1 MLGVIFLKI
10 TLKVFRHNAVIT
22 ASEQGQGWKS
32 SPAADAQPQNYK
44 RSGNQQGRTLI
55 NALNSFNEICGLL
68 THFPDFASRGQACGT
83 VSMNPPV
90 LWLPC

>member
-1 MLGVIFLKI
+1 MQSSLPVNRDRAGNLVQPPFFL
-10 TLKVFRHNAVIT
+10 V
-22 ASEQGQGWKS
+22 G
-32 SPAADAQPQNYK
+32 DAQPQNYK
-44 RSGNQQGRTLI
+44 RSGSQQKRTLI

-83 VSMNPPV
+83 ISMNPPV